1 MQINRATRYIPGG
14 SRDKGDQMINCW
26 SQAWSGRTSR
36 VRGLRPP
43 PTTCARVGHRANVI
57 QAAAATVIVIDVSF
71 VSAVLGVSGAFTRTH
86 LAVTTSELASA
97 PSAQASAV
105 QLSISTSSPLLVAL
119 SLEFDSS
126 DVVGAVVAVLSEDDK
141 SGVEFSTF
149 VMLEVEGLVD
159 IEVSDSESDGDDS
172 FGVSGSGFTVFL
184 VEGRRLFFVDVFC

>member
-1 MQINRATRYIPGG
+1 M
-14 SRDKGDQMINCW
+14 
-26 SQAWSGRTSR
+26 
-36 VRGLRPP
+36 
-43 PTTCARVGHRANVI
+43 RVGHRANFI

-86 LAVTTSELASA
+86 LAVTTSEFASA
-97 PSAQASAV
+97 PWAQASAV

-149 VMLEVEGLVD
+149 VTSEVEGLVD
-159 IEVSDSESDGDDS
+159 IKVVAACVSSTSDSESDGDDS
-172 FGVSGSGFTVFL
+172 FGVSGFTVFL
-184 VEGRRLFFVDVFC
+184 VESRLFLVDGFC